1 MVVLVSCNSIG
12 VFEQSYFFSNHQW
25 SSKQQPSFTFT
36 ISDTQS
42 LYHIYAVFRHEDA
55 YRYNNIWLNITT
67 QAPKDSSKSQQVNLV
82 LANNKTGW
90 LGTGMDDIID
100 HRIRL
105 TRTAQKLKKG
115 NYIFTLKQIMRE
127 DPLPAVLNAGI
138 RVEKVKP

>member
-1 MVVLVSCNSIG
+1 MALLESCDSIG

-25 SSKQQPSFTFT
+25 NSKQQPSFTFT

-67 QAPKDSSKSQQVNLV
+67 QAPKDSAKSQQVNLI

-138 RVEKVKP
+138 RVEKEKP